1 MYRFLQFTIRFLI
14 HCEPVNFLPSR
25 FGLNVPQRE
34 ESLILVLRMGTLK
47 AEKKSIFSYSVSGA
61 ALNVPLQQ
69 PDNMHLHYSCA
80 LQGQDLALPTE
91 NEMLAV
97 GLSRKFQV
105 TLLPILSK

>member
-1 MYRFLQFTIRFLI
+1 
-14 HCEPVNFLPSR
+14 
-25 FGLNVPQRE
+25 
-34 ESLILVLRMGTLK
+34 MGTLK

-61 ALNVPLQQ
+61 ALNVPLEE

-105 TLLPILSK
+105 TLLPILSKYFAEAWPQAPTLSSDVLTLHSNSTAFPSVSFGLFSSQLQK